1 MLDVTSHLL
10 FILVDFSG
18 DLGGDLLGDHGGDL
32 SGNLGGDLLG
42 DHGGHLSGDLGGDL
56 CDGLLGDHGGDLNG
70 DLYKPPLLSF
80 HSGDHPGVP
89 CPQLIRSC
97 T

>member
-1 MLDVTSHLL
+1 MCLLGKEVVADRHVLDVTSHLL
-10 FILVDFSG
+10 FILVDLSG
-18 DLGGDLLGDHGGDL
+18 DLGGDLLGDHGGD
-32 SGNLGGDLLG
+32 
-42 DHGGHLSGDLGGDL
+42 LSGDLGGDL